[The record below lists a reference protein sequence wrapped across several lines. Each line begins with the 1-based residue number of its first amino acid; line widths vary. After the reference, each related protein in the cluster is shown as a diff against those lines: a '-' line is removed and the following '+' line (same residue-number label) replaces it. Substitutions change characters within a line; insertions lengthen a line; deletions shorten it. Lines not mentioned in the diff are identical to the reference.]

1 MRIGIDAS
9 SILPE
14 KTGVG
19 YYTVNLL
26 RNLLALDH
34 ENQYVIFLNSY
45 TRSLPDASILKQPN
59 VTIKQFHVPGPLLIN
74 LWRYLHAPPIELFLG
89 KLDLFHSA
97 STYVPPQLAGF
108 RIATVYDLYFLMH
121 PEDCDALGGKY
132 HLHTLPRR
140 LKHLDRI
147 IAVSNHTKNDLIKLL
162 NIPAEKIT
170 VIYGGVDT
178 TTFRLILDKNLLES
192 IREEYCLPNNY
203 ILSVSTLEPRKNFE
217 GLLFAYK
224 RLKEILHNPPKLVI
238 VGRQGWK
245 AEHISETVKQLRL
258 KRDVIFAG
266 YVTEEHLPM
275 IYNSALL
282 FFCPSLYEGFGLPVL
297 EAMACGIPV
306 IVSNTSSLREIA
318 KEAGI
323 TVDPHNYYEMAEK
336 MKELITTHRLRDQ
349 LRDKGLEHV
358 RMFSWELCARKTLAL
373 YTELYKSKHN
383 RSGD

>member
-19 YYTVNLL
+19 YYTLNLL
-26 RNLLALDH
+26 RNLLALDQ

-97 STYVPPQLAGF
+97 STYVPPQLAGL
-108 RIATVYDLYFLMH
+108 RVATVYDLYFLMH
-121 PEDCDALGGKY
+121 PEDCDVLGGKY

-140 LKHLDRI
+140 LKRLDRI

-170 VIYGGVDT
+170 VIYGGIDT

-245 AEHISETVKQLRL
+245 AEHISQTVKQLRL

-282 FFCPSLYEGFGLPVL
+282 FICPSLYEGFGLPVL
-297 EAMACGIPV
+297 EAMACGVPV

-336 MKELITTHRLRDQ
+336 MKELIMTHRLRDQ

-358 RMFSWELCARKTLAL
+358 RMFSWKLCARKTLAL
-373 YTELYKSKHN
+373 YTELYKSKRN
-383 RSGD
+383 RPGD

>member
-19 YYTVNLL
+19 YYTLNLL

-45 TRSLPDASILKQPN
+45 TRSLPDASLLKQPN
-59 VTIKQFHVPGPLLIN
+59 VTIKQFRVPGPLLIN

-97 STYVPPQLAGF
+97 STYVPPQLTGL
-108 RIATVYDLYFLMH
+108 RVATVYDLYFLMH
-121 PEDCDALGGKY
+121 PEDCDVLGGKY

-140 LKHLDRI
+140 LKRLDRI

-162 NIPAEKIT
+162 KIPAEKIT
-170 VIYGGVDT
+170 VIYGGIDT

-245 AEHISETVKQLRL
+245 AEHISQTVKQLRL

-282 FFCPSLYEGFGLPVL
+282 FICPSLYEGFGLPVL
-297 EAMACGIPV
+297 EAMACGVPV

-336 MKELITTHRLRDQ
+336 MKELIMTHRLRDQ

-373 YTELYKSKHN
+373 YTELHKSK
-383 RSGD
+383 S

>member
-9 SILPE
+9 SILPG

-19 YYTVNLL
+19 YYTLNLL
-26 RNLLALDH
+26 RSLLTLDTKN
-34 ENQYVIFLNSY
+34 EYVIFLNSY
-45 TRSLPDASILKQPN
+45 TRLLPDASLLKRPN
-59 VTIKQFHVPGPLLIN
+59 VKIKQFRVPGPLLIK
-74 LWRYLHAPPIELFLG
+74 LWRHLHAPPIELFLG
-89 KLDLFHSA
+89 KLDLFHAA
-97 STYVPPQLAGF
+97 STYVPPQLAGL

-121 PEDCDALGGKY
+121 PEHCDTLGGKY
-132 HLHTLPRR
+132 HLHTLPRQ
-140 LKHLDRI
+140 LKRLDRI
-147 IAVSNHTKNDLIKLL
+147 IAISNNTKNDLIRLL
-162 NIPAEKIT
+162 NIPPQKIT

-178 TTFRLILDKNLLES
+178 TTFRIITDKNLLES

-238 VGRQGWK
+238 VGRHGWK
-245 AEHISETVKQLRL
+245 AEHISETAKQLGL
-258 KRDVIFAG
+258 KRDVIFTG

-282 FFCPSLYEGFGLPVL
+282 FIVPSLYEGFGLPVL
-297 EAMACGIPV
+297 EAMACGTPV

-323 TVDPHNYYEMAEK
+323 TVDPHNYYEMSEK
-336 MKELITTHRLRDQ
+336 MKELITTHRLREE

-373 YTELYKSKHN
+373 YTELYKTKS
-383 RSGD
+383 

>member
-19 YYTVNLL
+19 YYTLNLL
-26 RNLLALDH
+26 RNLLALDQ

-45 TRSLPDASILKQPN
+45 TRSLPDASLLKQPN
-59 VTIKQFHVPGPLLIN
+59 VTIKQFHMPGPLLIN

-97 STYVPPQLAGF
+97 STYVPPQLTGL
-108 RIATVYDLYFLMH
+108 RVATVYDLYFLMH
-121 PEDCDALGGKY
+121 PEDCDVLGGKY

-140 LKHLDRI
+140 LKRLDRI

-170 VIYGGVDT
+170 VIYGGIDT

-245 AEHISETVKQLRL
+245 AEHISQTVKQLRL

-282 FFCPSLYEGFGLPVL
+282 FICPSLYEGFGLPVL
-297 EAMACGIPV
+297 EAMACGVPV

-336 MKELITTHRLRDQ
+336 MKELIMTHRLRDQ

-373 YTELYKSKHN
+373 YTELYKSK
-383 RSGD
+383 S